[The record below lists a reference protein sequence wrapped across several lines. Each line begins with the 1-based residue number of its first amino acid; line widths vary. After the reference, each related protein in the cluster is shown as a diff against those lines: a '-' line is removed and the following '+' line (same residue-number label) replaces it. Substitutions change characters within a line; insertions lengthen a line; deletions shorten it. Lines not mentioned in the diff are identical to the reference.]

1 MGVKV
6 HLHMCVNAHVSQKS
20 TSGIILQ
27 GLPTFFFSFE
37 EKIFSLG
44 LEFTDISI
52 LAGSKPQGFV
62 SLAQGLEEHTTASGY
77 MYI

>member
-6 HLHMCVNAHVSQKS
+6 HLHMCVNAHGSQKS
-20 TSGIILQ
+20 TLGIILQ
-27 GLPTFFFSFE
+27 GLPTFFSFE

-44 LEFTDISI
+44 LEFTDTSI